1 MTPRASLLPRRKPG
15 SWSALLNTLAVL
27 AVLAAWAALGTHPA
41 QAHGGHDHGGAASAA
56 VPTAAPRDSRVPQR
70 LADGSLFVPKPVQRQ
85 LGVRTVLTEAGEH
98 AAVHELMGRVVADP
112 AAGGAVQPLQAGRLE
127 AGPLGWPVPGQ
138 RVQRGQVLARLQ
150 PALGAQDLAAQQA
163 QVAELRAG
171 LPLARQRLDRLQ
183 QLEGSVPAKE
193 IQAARAEVAALDGRL
208 RALQAGLAAVEL
220 LRAPVTGVVSRVA
233 ARAGEVVEP
242 RQTLFE
248 VVDPARLRVEA
259 RLADV
264 AQARAIGADATA
276 VILAPGSAAPSTAGG
291 SAAAPVTPAS
301 TPSAPSAAA
310 IPLRRIGAGLAL
322 EEGTLPLWF
331 AVASTAADAPPLAV
345 GQPVTVLAR
354 GASRQ
359 RGVAVPA
366 SAVVKSA
373 ANLDQVF
380 IHPSAE
386 RFTPVAVSVQPLDG
400 RRVLVTAGLAAGQRV
415 VVQGAALLNQVR

>member
-15 SWSALLNTLAVL
+15 ALSALLNTL

-56 VPTAAPRDSRVPQR
+56 VPTVAPRDSRVPQR

-127 AGPLGWPVPGQ
+127 AGPQGWPVPGQ